1 MSHIEACRMPIHEY
15 SKMKNERGIALVLVL
30 WVLMLLFIIVFE
42 FCSTM
47 RIEAT
52 ITKNF
57 KEGERS
63 YYFAQAGINRAIIEL
78 VKAKSD
84 VKKFQ
89 GGKET
94 LVDKEDRRE
103 SDRYE
108 EDEEEPEEW
117 VPREQPYAF
126 PFEDGECEVT
136 IGDEGSKINLNWIA
150 ARAKSDRQVLAD
162 ILERS
167 CGLYDVERDTIV
179 DSIIDWVDKDQ
190 EHLMSGAEDE
200 YYESLE
206 DPYECRDGEFVIL
219 EELLL
224 VRGVTEDIYYG
235 RFKPEDEEE
244 TGTSRSRRRGRSSVA
259 RTVSGDDVRQAG
271 MYQGLAEIFTVFS
284 KGTTLK
290 ININDAPFGLLMS
303 LPAMTED
310 MSYDIIAM
318 RREEE
323 FEDIRD
329 SRLLELPIYD
339 QIASQIT
346 VEPTNFYRIR
356 ARGRVADSSVA
367 RSISAVI
374 EIAPRQKNNYTILY
388 WQEGV

>member
-1 MSHIEACRMPIHEY
+1 MSNAECTRM
-15 SKMKNERGIALVLVL
+15 NDERGIALVLVL

-52 ITKNF
+52 ITRNF

-63 YYFAQAGINRAIIEL
+63 YYFAEAGINRAVIEL
-78 VKAKSD
+78 VKTRSD
-84 VKKFQ
+84 VKKFE

-103 SDRYE
+103 SE
-108 EDEEEPEEW
+108 QGAEDEEEEPEEW

-126 PFEDGECEVT
+126 LFEDGECEVT

-150 ARAKSDRQVLAD
+150 TRAQSDRQLLAD

-167 CGLYDVERDTIV
+167 CGLYDEERDTIV
-179 DSIIDWVDKDQ
+179 DSIIDWVDKDH
-190 EHLMSGAEDE
+190 EHLMGGAEDE

-235 RFKPEDEEE
+235 RFHPGDDEAD
-244 TGTSRSRRRGRSSVA
+244 TGKTALKGRRSLGN
-259 RTVSGDDVRQAG
+259 TVSENDQVPGG
-271 MYQGLAEIFTVFS
+271 MYQGLSELFTVFS
-284 KGTTLK
+284 KGTALK

-310 MSYDIIAM
+310 VAYDIIAM

-323 FEDIRD
+323 FEDVRD

-346 VEPTNFYRIR
+346 VEPTNFYRIT

-367 RSISAVI
+367 RSISAVV
-374 EIAPRQKNNYTILY
+374 EIAPRKKNNYTILY